1 MGVLLGC
8 TPGLFFWVVADMTS
22 FGDTRGCAQALVQA
36 MGYRLSPV
44 ETLCL
49 GTICHT
55 IAAAASRNA
64 AARQR

>member
-1 MGVLLGC
+1 LGVLLGC
-8 TPGLFFWVVADMTS
+8 TPGVFFWVVADMTS
-22 FGDTRGCAQALVQA
+22 FGDTQGCAQALVQA

-44 ETLCL
+44 ETLCR

>member
-1 MGVLLGC
+1 LGVLLGC
-8 TPGLFFWVVADMTS
+8 TAGVFFWIVADMTS
-22 FGDTRGCAQALVQA
+22 FGCAQALVQA

>member
-1 MGVLLGC
+1 LVAHPVYFSGS
-8 TPGLFFWVVADMTS
+8 FADMTS
-22 FGDTRGCAQALVQA
+22 FGDTPGCAQALVQA

-44 ETLCL
+44 EIFCL
-49 GTICHT
+49 GTICHK